1 MGKIEE
7 SFEDELAKLAK
18 IVEIIEDSFI
28 STDDIEI
35 ELKVPDD
42 KFKYLSQ
49 NLRYQNQEK
58 VTITIDNVS
67 FTFLKK

>member
-1 MGKIEE
+1 VLFR
-7 SFEDELAKLAK
+7 S
-18 IVEIIEDSFI
+18 IEDSFI
-28 STDDIEI
+28 STDDLEI

-42 KFKYLSQ
+42 KFNYLSQ
-49 NLRYQNQEK
+49 NLRYQNKEK